1 MNKWNDFFCDEM
13 NKSFVEEIKFVD
25 ITRMT
30 QAIHPYIQGL
40 FHEKINVIK
49 KVSISNENI

>member
-1 MNKWNDFFCDEM
+1 MIYSMNGWNDFFCDEM

-30 QAIHPYIQGL
+30 ETIHPNIQKD
-40 FHEKINVIK
+40 FSMK
-49 KVSISNENI
+49 KET

>member
-1 MNKWNDFFCDEM
+1 MIYSTNRWNDFFGDEM

-30 QAIHPYIQGL
+30 QTIHLYIQKD
-40 FHEKINVIK
+40 FSMKKEK
-49 KVSISNENI
+49 